1 MRGPTLTVMTYP
13 LPRAVLL
20 TVLAGVSGVYVAF
33 FRFPSFPNSLAT
45 IAWKLA
51 TVAVMVVAV
60 RRFEGR
66 PVTRADAGITPVKP
80 VFSAARTKVA
90 VPALAVLMTLSFAWT
105 SIPGLKSLSAST
117 SGSSYEAGSVGLGIL
132 LFELIVRYP
141 ITVVVEETFFRGFLQ
156 SRLTLAPPVTAG
168 VLFALYHLNQ
178 WQTIPSLIPYGIAL
192 GVLRWWC
199 GSIWVGAGMHYLGD
213 ALFLL
218 SLA

>member
-1 MRGPTLTVMTYP
+1 
-13 LPRAVLL
+13 
-20 TVLAGVSGVYVAF
+20 
-33 FRFPSFPNSLAT
+33 
-45 IAWKLA
+45 
-51 TVAVMVVAV
+51 MVGAI

-66 PVTRADAGITPVKP
+66 APTATGVGIKP
-80 VFSAARTKVA
+80 V
-90 VPALAVLMTLSFAWT
+90 
-105 SIPGLKSLSAST
+105 
-117 SGSSYEAGSVGLGIL
+117 
-132 LFELIVRYP
+132 YP

-156 SRLTLAPPVTAG
+156 SRLSLAPPVTAG

-178 WQTIPSLIPYGIAL
+178 WHTIPSLIPYGIAL